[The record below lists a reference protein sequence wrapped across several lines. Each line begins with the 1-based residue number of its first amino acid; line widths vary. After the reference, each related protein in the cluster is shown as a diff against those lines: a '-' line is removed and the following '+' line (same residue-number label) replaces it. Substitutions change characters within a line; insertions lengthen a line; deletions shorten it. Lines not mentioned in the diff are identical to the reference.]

1 MEKRIINTIRT
12 LSIDMI
18 NSAGSGHPGIC
29 LGAAP
34 IMYTLFSK
42 HLNVLPTN
50 PKWLNRDRFV
60 MSAGHGSALLYSTLY
75 LSGYPIK
82 VEELNKYRQLGGRLH
97 GHPEVDTSIG
107 VECTTGPL
115 GEGLATAVG
124 MAISEEYLRNNFNKE
139 LFNHY
144 TYVLVGDGDLM
155 EGISYEAASLAGSLN
170 LSKLIVLY
178 DSNNITLDGSI
189 NGVFADNV
197 LSRFESMGWH
207 TSLVNSSEDINSI
220 DNAIKE
226 AKEVNKPS
234 IIEIKTIIGYG
245 SMLAGTNEVHG
256 KPLKEEDIQKLKK
269 DFEINEIP
277 FKIAK
282 EPIEKFRTDI
292 MRRVVPGYN
301 LWVSKYQTVIKEDEK
316 LKNNILLM
324 TNDFKINL
332 NNISL
337 SIPEE
342 ELRNTNNRIMNII
355 SNSTPLFLGGSA
367 DVSSS
372 AKTKLNSDS
381 FKIDNKY
388 GKNINYGVRENAMGA
403 ITNGLALCGLKPFSS
418 AFLTFSDYMKPSI
431 RLAALMDCSSTFIFT
446 HDSISIGQDGPTH
459 QPIEQLGTLRSI
471 PNMRVFRPA
480 DVRETLGAW
489 NYILNSN
496 KPNCLI
502 ISKDKLPILEN
513 SSAEFTNKGA
523 YIVYREISNLNGII
537 IATGSEVN
545 IAIKIAKELEQNNS
559 HIRVV
564 SMPCMEVFESLPEEE
579 KKEIIEPLVNVV
591 TLEASNDSS
600 WYKYATNKE
609 CVINVN
615 KFGISASKEDV
626 LKFEDFDYDALKDK
640 IEKLLK

>member
-480 DVRETLGAW
+480 DVRETSGAW

-523 YIVYREISNLNGII
+523 YIVYREISSLNGII

-579 KKEIIEPLVNVV
+579 KKEIIQPLVNVV